1 MKKIMSKNLTQKIII
16 AIVMVLSF
24 NFVAPNFSQAD
35 AFGTLGGPIIDFVA
49 SLGDAVMALL
59 EVFMNGKTVDV
70 LSEKGFMVDHDKFDG
85 KQADYG
91 MAVDSSKSLQK
102 INIDAEDLDQ
112 GWFGRKSYTIPVI
125 KYGPELIFENKVPA
139 LDANFIN
146 PTDWGDD
153 TQNDKSI
160 AKQLQSTISSWYNA
174 LRNLVIVGLLSI
186 LVYVGIR
193 MMITSVASDKAK
205 YKQMFM
211 DWLIALCLVFFLHYI
226 MNFTMTITQ
235 MITDGLSGASDV
247 EIVVTDGDDTLE
259 FVTNLTGAC
268 RMQVQYEDLMKRM
281 IYLIF
286 YIALIV
292 YTLKFTFVYVKR
304 AITMAF
310 LTLMAPLVTLTYP
323 IDKMGDGK
331 AQAFNMW
338 LKEFA
343 FNAILQPF
351 HLIVYS
357 IFLGSAMNI
366 ATNNP
371 IYAIL
376 VLAFIGTAEK
386 LLRKFFGFDKASTA
400 SGGFIGGFGGAAAF
414 NAVKGVVS
422 RGAQRLGNGGS
433 GKSSGSK
440 PIRQQASLDKPIKS
454 DDAPSGYGAF
464 ATASANANADNN
476 NENANNNNNP
486 QNGDDALDRYRQE
499 GFGQNAN
506 GEYYNPYTDEYDSGY
521 NPANDPSYNRQ
532 LNTPQPEQGAEN
544 NNSGLLRRGLNATG
558 NAVKNAGL
566 GAGRYIKGAAKSAGS
581 YVGSGLKHRF
591 MTREGWA
598 DTGKK
603 LGKAAIRATTTGVGA
618 AVGLGMGIAGD
629 DLEDVF
635 KYGAA
640 GAALG
645 ATALN
650 NMVLG
655 AGSAVANSGIV
666 QAASQGGREAYYG
679 SVNAADIAA
688 QDRQLKESGE
698 IRQSISDEITNSDG
712 TRLDSNTLSDYEN
725 RGISH
730 YDAGITNL
738 GDINKTLKLEDSI
751 RSDLASNTQMDEE
764 TRNQTAKL
772 QAQTIAKIAGDV
784 NGDKLATDAKYRNG
798 RRNDFKAGLLKANP
812 SMSQGELDANSE
824 QMMKLL
830 CKYKKVNYIKD

>member
-24 NFVAPNFSQAD
+24 NFVAPNFSQAS
-35 AFGTLGGPIIDFVA
+35 FGGTLFGPLIDVFT
-49 SLGDAVMALL
+49 SFLDGVMALIQVCVDSN
-59 EVFMNGKTVDV
+59 ENINFKKMSFTAFMIESD
-70 LSEKGFMVDHDKFDG
+70 DFDG
-85 KQADYG
+85 NQEKYG
-91 MAVDSSKSLQK
+91 MDVDSASGKNIGNLE
-102 INIDAEDLDQ
+102 IDAKDLDH
-112 GWFGRKSYTIPVI
+112 GWFGLGTYTIPI
-125 KYGPELIFENKVPA
+125 IQYGPDKIFSNEVPA

-146 PTDWGDD
+146 PKDWNDD
-153 TQNDKSI
+153 DKNDKSI
-160 AKQLQSTISSWYNA
+160 ASQLQATISSWYNA

-226 MNFTMTITQ
+226 MNFTMTVTQ
-235 MITDGLSGASDV
+235 MITDGLKGATNVKVTINDSDAKNGKI
-247 EIVVTDGDDTLE
+247 EY
-259 FVTNLTGAC
+259 VTNLTGAV
-268 RMQVQYEDLMKRM
+268 RMQVEYSDLLKRVM
-281 IYLIF
+281 YALLYLG
-286 YIALIV
+286 LV
-292 YTLKFTFVYVKR
+292 LYTIKFTWEYIKR
-304 AITMAF
+304 VITMAF

-338 LKEFA
+338 LKEYV
-343 FNAILQPF
+343 FNALLQPF
-351 HLIVYS
+351 HLIIYA
-357 IFLGSAMNI
+357 IFIGSAENLI
-366 ATNNP
+366 IDNP
-371 IYAIL
+371 LYAIL
-376 VLAFIGTAEK
+376 VFAFMGPAEK
-386 LLRKFFGFDKASTA
+386 ILRKFFGFDKASTA
-400 SGGFIGGFGGAAAF
+400 SGGFVGGFGGAAAF

-422 RGAQRLGNGGS
+422 RSAQRLGNGGS
-433 GKSSGSK
+433 GSSSGSK
-440 PIRQQASLDKPIKS
+440 PIRQQASLDKPVKS

-464 ATASANANADNN
+464 ATANANADNN
-476 NENANNNNNP
+476 NNPQANNNPRNGTDIPGEINGGNGSRVLPGYDESGNP
-486 QNGDDALDRYRQE
+486 L
-499 GFGQNAN
+499 
-506 GEYYNPYTDEYDSGY
+506 NPE
-521 NPANDPSYNRQ
+521 
-532 LNTPQPEQGAEN
+532 LNTPQPEQGTEN
-544 NNSGLLRRGLNATG
+544 NNPGLLRRGLNATG

-598 DTGKK
+598 DTGKR

-712 TRLDSNTLSDYEN
+712 TRLDSNTLNDYEN

>member
-24 NFVAPNFSQAD
+24 NFVAPNFSQAS
-35 AFGTLGGPIIDFVA
+35 FGGTLFGPLIDVCTSFLD
-49 SLGDAVMALL
+49 SVMALIQVCVDSN
-59 EVFMNGKTVDV
+59 ENINFKIMSFTAFMIESYNFDENQ
-70 LSEKGFMVDHDKFDG
+70 EK
-85 KQADYG
+85 YG
-91 MAVDSSKSLQK
+91 MDVDSASGKNIGNLE
-102 INIDAEDLDQ
+102 IDAKDLDY
-112 GWFGRKSYTIPVI
+112 GWFGMETYTIPI
-125 KYGPELIFENKVPA
+125 IQYGPDKIFSNEVPA

-146 PTDWGDD
+146 PKDWNDD
-153 TQNDKSI
+153 DKNDKSI
-160 AKQLQSTISSWYNA
+160 ASQLQATISSWYNA

-226 MNFTMTITQ
+226 MNFTMTVTQ
-235 MITDGLSGASDV
+235 MITDGLKGATEVKVTINDSDAKNGKI
-247 EIVVTDGDDTLE
+247 EY
-259 FVTNLTGAC
+259 VTNLTGAV
-268 RMQVQYEDLMKRM
+268 RMQVEYSDLLKRVM
-281 IYLIF
+281 YALLYLG
-286 YIALIV
+286 LVV
-292 YTLKFTFVYVKR
+292 YTIKFTWEYIKR
-304 AITMAF
+304 VITMAF

-338 LKEFA
+338 LKEYV
-343 FNAILQPF
+343 FNALLQPF
-351 HLIVYS
+351 HLIIYA
-357 IFLGSAMNI
+357 IFIGSADNLI
-366 ATNNP
+366 IDNP
-371 IYAIL
+371 LYAIL
-376 VLAFIGTAEK
+376 VLAFMGPAEK
-386 LLRKFFGFDKASTA
+386 ILRRFFGFDKASTA
-400 SGGFIGGFGGAAAF
+400 TGGFIGGFGGAAAF
-414 NAVKGVVS
+414 NAVKGAVS

-433 GKSSGSK
+433 SSSGGSK
-440 PIRQQASLDKPIKS
+440 PIRIRQEDKATLDKPVKS

-464 ATASANANADNN
+464 ASTSNTAEMEDSEDSNN
-476 NENANNNNNP
+476 
-486 QNGDDALDRYRQE
+486 RQQSGRTNYVYNDE
-499 GFGQNAN
+499 T
-506 GEYYNPYTDEYDSGY
+506 GEYEEEYDPHQ
-521 NPANDPSYNRQ
+521 NTPEPNRQ
-532 LNTPQPEQGAEN
+532 LNTPQPEQETEN
-544 NNSGLLRRGLNATG
+544 NNPGLLRRGLSAAG
-558 NAVKNAGL
+558 NTVKHAGV
-566 GAGRYIKGAAKSAGS
+566 GAGRYIKGAATSAGS
-581 YVGSGLKHRF
+581 YVGSGFMKRF
-591 MTREGWA
+591 GSPDAVKRTALGA
-598 DTGKK
+598 AKFA
-603 LGKAAIRATTTGVGA
+603 GKAAIRATTTGVGA

-655 AGSAVANSGIV
+655 AGSRVANSGVV
-666 QAASQGGREAYYG
+666 QAASRGGREAYYG
-679 SVNAADIAA
+679 SVNAASIAA

-712 TRLDSNTLSDYEN
+712 TRLDSNTLSDYED

-784 NGDKLATDAKYRNG
+784 KGDKLGTDAKYRDG
-798 RRNDFKAGLLKANP
+798 LRSDFEAGLLKANP
-812 SMSQGELDANSE
+812 SMSQEQVAANRE

-830 CKYKKVNYIKD
+830 CKYKKVNYQKD

>member
-24 NFVAPNFSQAD
+24 NFVAPNFSQAS
-35 AFGTLGGPIIDFVA
+35 FGGTLFGPLIDVFT
-49 SLGDAVMALL
+49 SFLDGVMALIQVCVDSN
-59 EVFMNGKTVDV
+59 ENINFKIMSFTAFMIESD
-70 LSEKGFMVDHDKFDG
+70 DFDG
-85 KQADYG
+85 NQKKYG
-91 MAVDSSKSLQK
+91 MDVDSASGKNISNLE
-102 INIDAEDLDQ
+102 IDAKDLDHV
-112 GWFGRKSYTIPVI
+112 WFGMGTYTIPI
-125 KYGPELIFENKVPA
+125 IQYGPDKIFSNEVPA

-146 PTDWGDD
+146 PKDWNDD
-153 TQNDKSI
+153 DKNDKSI
-160 AKQLQSTISSWYNA
+160 ASQLQATISSWYNA

-226 MNFTMTITQ
+226 MNFTMTVTQ
-235 MITDGLSGASDV
+235 MITDGLKGATNVKVTINDSDAKNGKI
-247 EIVVTDGDDTLE
+247 EY
-259 FVTNLTGAC
+259 VTNLTGAV
-268 RMQVQYEDLMKRM
+268 RMQVEYSDLLKRVM
-281 IYLIF
+281 YALLYLG
-286 YIALIV
+286 LV
-292 YTLKFTFVYVKR
+292 LYTIKFTWEYIKR
-304 AITMAF
+304 VITMAF

-338 LKEFA
+338 LKEYV
-343 FNAILQPF
+343 FNALLQPF
-351 HLIVYS
+351 HLIIYA
-357 IFLGSAMNI
+357 IFIGSAENLI
-366 ATNNP
+366 IDNP
-371 IYAIL
+371 LYAIL
-376 VLAFIGTAEK
+376 VFAFMGPAEK
-386 LLRKFFGFDKASTA
+386 ILRKFFGFDKASTA

-433 GKSSGSK
+433 GGSSGSK
-440 PIRQQASLDKPIKS
+440 PIRQQASLDKPVKS

-464 ATASANANADNN
+464 ATANANADNN
-476 NENANNNNNP
+476 NNPQANNNPRNGTDIPGEINGGNGSRVLPGYDESGNP
-486 QNGDDALDRYRQE
+486 L
-499 GFGQNAN
+499 
-506 GEYYNPYTDEYDSGY
+506 NPE
-521 NPANDPSYNRQ
+521 
-532 LNTPQPEQGAEN
+532 LNTPQPEQGTEN
-544 NNSGLLRRGLNATG
+544 NNPGLLRRGLNATG

-598 DTGKK
+598 DTGKR

-629 DLEDVF
+629 NLEDVF

-655 AGSAVANSGIV
+655 AGSRVANSGIV

-712 TRLDSNTLSDYEN
+712 TRLDSNALSDYEN

-784 NGDKLATDAKYRNG
+784 NGDKLATDEKYRNG

-812 SMSQGELDANSE
+812 SMSKKELDANSE

-830 CKYKKVNYIKD
+830 CKYKKVNYIKK